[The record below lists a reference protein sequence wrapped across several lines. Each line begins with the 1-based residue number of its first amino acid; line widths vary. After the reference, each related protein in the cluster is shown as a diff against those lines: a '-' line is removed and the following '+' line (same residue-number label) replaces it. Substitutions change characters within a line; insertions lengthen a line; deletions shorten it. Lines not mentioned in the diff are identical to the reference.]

1 MIVIVELSDELIEC
15 PIWAIDVLI
24 IFLIFIDIRRAWFF
38 GGWLIVGDVLVV
50 VAVDAVFAVLVRKDV
65 PS

>member
-1 MIVIVELSDELIEC
+1 M
-15 PIWAIDVLI
+15 DVLV
-24 IFLIFIDIRRAWFF
+24 IFLIFIDMRRVWFF

-50 VAVDAVFAVLVRKDV
+50 VAVDAVFAVLVGKDV